1 MLAEPGATALC
12 HHEPRAKR
20 HSRAIP
26 DWAASRN
33 LDSKTRRRRASRF
46 AARGCDRARQHRHH
60 PAATPVEY
68 VGAEISRLGR
78 VTQPGF
84 KNKTP
89 PRFSFR
95 GTWV

>member
-1 MLAEPGATALC
+1 LTSIANGGSVNRRYLSGTNLQLIFPLTISSQATLAGEP
-12 HHEPRAKR
+12 
-20 HSRAIP
+20 
-26 DWAASRN
+26 W
-33 LDSKTRRRRASRF
+33 F
-46 AARGCDRARQHRHH
+46 
-60 PAATPVEY
+60 
-68 VGAEISRLGR
+68 GR